1 MSANKDD
8 KQAKSGNEQTPPN
21 DNLAKPAKLARP
33 ASASSA
39 NKDRLS
45 ILVVSGRSGSGK
57 TSVLNI
63 LEDLGY
69 YSIDNLPLSLV
80 PEAAQRLVCD
90 SGIKRVALGVD
101 IRTPRADLSNFVAT
115 HDVLKQ
121 TYGEEAVTVIYVTAQ
136 EDILVARFNATRR
149 IHPLMVQDSKG
160 VENTV
165 DNLPAAIEKESQL
178 LQPIFKQ
185 ADLKIDTS
193 MLNIHQLKERL
204 RDYVGADNQ
213 IAINLLSFGFKYGS
227 PIDADFVFD
236 VRILPNPHWNP
247 KLQAATG
254 LDAEV
259 AEFFADYPEV
269 AEMTEDI
276 ATFLSRWLPDFLH
289 NNRHTV
295 TVAIGCTGGK
305 HRSVFIT
312 KHLQDKLSA
321 SLPKGLTVTAKHR
334 EKHRW

>member
-1 MSANKDD
+1 MQANQDTHNAQSKLTDSNESTGD
-8 KQAKSGNEQTPPN
+8 K
-21 DNLAKPAKLARP
+21 
-33 ASASSA
+33 
-39 NKDRLS
+39 LS

-63 LEDLGY
+63 LEDLGF

-80 PEAAQRLVCD
+80 PEAAQKLVCD
-90 SGIKRVALGVD
+90 SGIKRIALGVD
-101 IRTPRADLSNFVAT
+101 IRTPRADLSNFDAI
-115 HDVLKQ
+115 HDSLKQ
-121 TYGEEAVTVIYVTAQ
+121 TYGEEAVTVMYVTAQ
-136 EDILVARFNATRR
+136 EETLVARFNATRR
-149 IHPLMVQDSKG
+149 IHPLMVLDTKG
-160 VENTV
+160 VENNV
-165 DNLPAAIEKESQL
+165 YNLPAAIEKEIQL
-178 LQPIFKQ
+178 LQPIFKH
-185 ADLKIDTS
+185 ADIKIDTS

-204 RDYVGADNQ
+204 RDYVGVDNQ
-213 IAINLLSFGFKYGS
+213 IVINLLSFGFKYGS

-247 KLQAATG
+247 TLRSATG

-259 AEFFADYPEV
+259 GAFFADYPEV
-269 AEMTEDI
+269 AEMTADI
-276 ATFLSRWLPDFLH
+276 ATFLNRWLPDFLH

-312 KHLQDKLSA
+312 KHLQDRLQN
-321 SLPKGLTVTAKHR
+321 SLPEGLTVTAKHR

>member
-1 MSANKDD
+1 MSTTKDNEH
-8 KQAKSGNEQTPPN
+8 AKSNNEQTQ
-21 DNLAKPAKLARP
+21 
-33 ASASSA
+33 SH
-39 NKDRLS
+39 KDSLS

-63 LEDLGY
+63 LEDFGY
-69 YSIDNLPLSLV
+69 YCIDNMPLSLV
-80 PEAAQRLVCD
+80 PEAAQKLVCD

-101 IRTPRADLSNFVAT
+101 IRTPRADLSNFSEI
-115 HDVLKQ
+115 HDTLKQ
-121 TYGEEAVTVIYVTAQ
+121 TYGEEALTVIYVTAQ

-160 VENTV
+160 IENTA

-178 LQPIFKQ
+178 LQPIFRR

-247 KLQAATG
+247 ELRAATG
-254 LDAEV
+254 LDTEV

-269 AEMTEDI
+269 AEMTDDI
-276 ATFLSRWLPDFLH
+276 AAFLTRWLPDFLH

-295 TVAIGCTGGK
+295 TVAVGCTGGK

-312 KHLQDKLSA
+312 KLLQDKLTA
-321 SLPKGLTVTAKHR
+321 SLPESLSVTAKHR

>member
-1 MSANKDD
+1 MQVNQDTHNAQSKLTGSNESVGD
-8 KQAKSGNEQTPPN
+8 K
-21 DNLAKPAKLARP
+21 
-33 ASASSA
+33 
-39 NKDRLS
+39 LS

-63 LEDLGY
+63 LEDLGF

-80 PEAAQRLVCD
+80 PEAAQKLVCD
-90 SGIKRVALGVD
+90 SGIKRIALGVD
-101 IRTPRADLSNFVAT
+101 IRTPRADLSNFDAI
-115 HDVLKQ
+115 HDSLKQ
-121 TYGEEAVTVIYVTAQ
+121 TYGEEAVTVMYVTAQ
-136 EDILVARFNATRR
+136 EETLVARFNATRR
-149 IHPLMVQDSKG
+149 IHPLMVLDTKG
-160 VENTV
+160 VENNV
-165 DNLPAAIEKESQL
+165 YNLPAAIEKEIQL
-178 LQPIFKQ
+178 LQPIFKH
-185 ADLKIDTS
+185 ADIKIDTS

-204 RDYVGADNQ
+204 RDYVGVDNQ
-213 IAINLLSFGFKYGS
+213 IVINLLSFGFKYGS

-247 KLQAATG
+247 TLRSATG

-259 AEFFADYPEV
+259 SAFFADYPEV
-269 AEMTEDI
+269 AEMTGDI
-276 ATFLSRWLPDFLH
+276 ATFLNRWLPDFLH

-312 KHLQDKLSA
+312 KHLQDRLQN
-321 SLPKGLTVTAKHR
+321 SLPEGLTVTAKHR

>member
-21 DNLAKPAKLARP
+21 DNLAEPAKLARP

-57 TSVLNI
+57 TSALNI

-90 SGIKRVALGVD
+90 SGIKRIALGVD
-101 IRTPRADLSNFVAT
+101 IRTPRADLSNFAAT

-178 LQPIFKQ
+178 LQPIFTQ

>member
-21 DNLAKPAKLARP
+21 DNLAEPAKLARP

-57 TSVLNI
+57 TSALNI

-90 SGIKRVALGVD
+90 SGIKRIALGVD
-101 IRTPRADLSNFVAT
+101 IRTPRADLSNFAAT

-149 IHPLMVQDSKG
+149 IHPLMVKDSKG

-178 LQPIFKQ
+178 LQPIFTQ

-276 ATFLSRWLPDFLH
+276 STFLSRWLPDFLH

-334 EKHRW
+334 EKHHW

>member
-1 MSANKDD
+1 MKVNQDANNAQSELIDCNESVAD
-8 KQAKSGNEQTPPN
+8 K
-21 DNLAKPAKLARP
+21 
-33 ASASSA
+33 
-39 NKDRLS
+39 LS

-63 LEDLGY
+63 LEDLGF

-80 PEAAQRLVCD
+80 PEAAQKLVCD
-90 SGIKRVALGVD
+90 SGIKRIALGVD
-101 IRTPRADLSNFVAT
+101 IRTPRADLSNFADI
-115 HDVLKQ
+115 HECLKEK
-121 TYGEEAVTVIYVTAQ
+121 YGEEAVTVMYVTAQ
-136 EDILVARFNATRR
+136 EETLVARFNATRR
-149 IHPLMVQDSKG
+149 IHPLMVLDTKSI
-160 VENTV
+160 ENNV
-165 DNLPAAIEKESQL
+165 NNLPAAIEKEIQM
-178 LQPIFKQ
+178 LQPIFKH
-185 ADLKIDTS
+185 ADIKIDTS

-204 RDYVGADNQ
+204 RNYVGVDNQ
-213 IAINLLSFGFKYGS
+213 IVINLLSFGFKYGS

-247 KLQAATG
+247 NLRAATG

-259 AEFFADYPEV
+259 GTFFADYPEV
-269 AEMTEDI
+269 AEMTDDI
-276 ATFLSRWLPDFLH
+276 AAFLNRWLPDFLH

-312 KHLQDKLSA
+312 KHLQDRLQD
-321 SLPKGLTVTAKHR
+321 SLPEGLSVMAKHR